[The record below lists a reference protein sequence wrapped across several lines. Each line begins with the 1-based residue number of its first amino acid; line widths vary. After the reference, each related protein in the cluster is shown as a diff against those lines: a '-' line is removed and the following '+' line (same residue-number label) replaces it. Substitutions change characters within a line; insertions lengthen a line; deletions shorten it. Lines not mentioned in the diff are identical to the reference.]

1 MFLDEGTAHL
11 DVENERHINESLR
24 SLNITRISVAHR
36 PEMMAGADHTL
47 HVERTAK
54 LRAPS
59 ERPPVSV
66 CWDFPDKWARLPSC
80 RTPNPG
86 KHMQRT

>member
-36 PEMMAGADHTL
+36 PEMMAGADHIV
-47 HVERTAK
+47 HVDRTAK
-54 LRAPS
+54 LCAPS
-59 ERPPVSV
+59 ERPAVSV
-66 CWDFPDKWARLPSC
+66 RWDFPDKWARLPSC
-80 RTPNPG
+80 RTLDPARP
-86 KHMQRT
+86 